1 MKKKTLIIISIILL
15 VVMLFVLTGCSNNE
29 ANLSDFNDNIKNST
43 SLEENDYQ
51 DYEKIQMKSI
61 L

>member
-1 MKKKTLIIISIILL
+1 
-15 VVMLFVLTGCSNNE
+15 MLFVLTGCSNNE